1 MNSDYQAK
9 KNGETMYP
17 VTSLS
22 WKPNLSDNQFHQE
35 LLGCTLDGGVVRWNN
50 LLANTSEKVILN
62 DENSY

>member
-1 MNSDYQAK
+1 
-9 KNGETMYP
+9 MYP